1 VRVNCLD
8 PDVARPFSGTAR
20 LALWRL
26 AWLTIGVWPFLL
38 VASTSTRA
46 EYPGTAVLINE
57 HPYNTRGK
65 RHSGTACW
73 RIDRIQTAGQPDEI
87 AVHADVDIP
96 ALRIKM
102 TMDIRRNTDRSLPA
116 SHVVEMTFD
125 LPRSVGGGEV
135 SNAPGIM
142 MKFSEPAKGEPL
154 MADSV
159 KITKGRFLIGLSNV
173 AHERTRNLRFL
184 EDRSWFDIPMV
195 YADQRRG
202 ILAIGKGSR
211 GEQIFRAA
219 LLAWE
224 QPGNA
229 LPEPDA
235 TPCSP
240 IAGLTSPRHAGF
252 SAARVISGPR

>member
-1 VRVNCLD
+1 MRVNRFD
-8 PDVARPFSGTAR
+8 ADAARHFAGAAR

-26 AWLTIGVWPFLL
+26 AGFMIAVSSFVP
-38 VASTSTRA
+38 VASTSARA

-57 HPYNTRGK
+57 HPYNTRGQ
-65 RHSGTACW
+65 RHAGSACW
-73 RIDRIQTAGQPDEI
+73 RIDRIQTAGQPDEV
-87 AVHADVDIP
+87 AVRADVDIP
-96 ALRIKM
+96 DLQVKM
-102 TMDIRRNTDRSLPA
+102 TMDIRRNTDGSLPA

-125 LPRSVGGGEV
+125 VPRNVGGGEV
-135 SNAPGIM
+135 SNAPGIL
-142 MKFSEPAKGEPL
+142 MKFAEPAKGEPL
-154 MADSV
+154 MAHSV
-159 KITKGRFLIGLSNV
+159 KITKGRFLMGLSNV
-173 AHERTRNLRFL
+173 PHERARNVRFL
-184 EDRSWFDIPMV
+184 EDRAWFDIPMV

-240 IAGLTSPRHAGF
+240 SAGLTSPRHADY
-252 SAARVISGPR
+252 SAAQPRE